1 MMSENLDGLRL
12 LLDRERAAKAICS
25 QLNNFTDLRPVL
37 QTILRHVRC
46 LTRCEAVAIRLHDE
60 GDYPYYVYD
69 GFAESFIE
77 MENCLC
83 QKDADGN
90 RIPCPDGQ
98 GYLLECMCG
107 NVIRGRFDPSLP
119 FFTEGGSFWS
129 NNTSALLAST
139 GEEERQ
145 GRTRN
150 TCNSCGYES
159 VALIPIKS
167 EGERVGLIQLND
179 MKQGMFTEDL
189 IEYTEMIAEQ
199 IGLAVRNALT
209 HTRLKETLQEIRV
222 LRGLLPI
229 CAKCKKIR
237 DDQGDWHQ
245 LEAYLLEHSE
255 AQFTHGFCPDCARD
269 MLPDAGFDDDTE
281 QGT

>member
-1 MMSENLDGLRL
+1 MSENLDELRL
-12 LLDRERAAKAICS
+12 LLDRERTAKVICS
-25 QLNNFTDLRPVL
+25 QLNNFTELKPVL
-37 QTILRHVRC
+37 QTILRHVKS

-69 GFAESFIE
+69 GFSESFIE
-77 MENCLC
+77 KENCLC

-90 RIPCPDGQ
+90 GVPCPDGK

-145 GRTRN
+145 GRTRD
-150 TCNSCGYES
+150 TCNSSGYES

-167 EGERVGLIQLND
+167 EGEPIGLVQLND
-179 MKQGMFTEDL
+179 IKQGMFTKDL
-189 IEYTEMIAEQ
+189 IEYMEMIAEQ
-199 IGLAVRNALT
+199 VGLAVQNALT
-209 HTRLKETLQEIRV
+209 HTRLKETLQEVRV

-229 CAKCKKIR
+229 CSKCKKIR
-237 DDQGDWHQ
+237 DDRGDWHQ
-245 LEAYLLEHSE
+245 LEAYLLDHSE
-255 AQFTHGFCPDCARD
+255 AQLTHGFCPDCVREL
-269 MLPDAGFDDDTE
+269 LPDEGFDDNTG